1 MTTMSTKIDDL
12 PGPIPIN
19 IRDDLT
25 KIQNEIS
32 TQSQSPE
39 IIQGNQSNI
48 TMGIKKKVQFKDEK
62 ETINSKIEEP
72 KTLFSFIQSQ
82 ITEENL
88 LLLIVLM
95 IASRTELDRYMI
107 QLPVF
112 GQTLLNSNILLTI
125 AKAMIILILYI
136 IIKLFVL
143 PNIN

>member
-12 PGPIPIN
+12 PGPIPTN

-25 KIQNEIS
+25 KIQNEMS
-32 TQSQSPE
+32 TQYQSPE
-39 IIQGNQSNI
+39 IIQGNKSNI

-62 ETINSKIEEP
+62 EDINSKIEEP

>member
-1 MTTMSTKIDDL
+1 MSTKIDDL
-12 PGPIPIN
+12 PGPIPTN

-25 KIQNEIS
+25 KIQNEMS
-32 TQSQSPE
+32 TQYQSPE
-39 IIQGNQSNI
+39 IIQGNKSNI

-62 ETINSKIEEP
+62 EDINSKIEEP

>member
-12 PGPIPIN
+12 PGPIPTN

-25 KIQNEIS
+25 KIQNEML
-32 TQSQSPE
+32 TQYQSPE
-39 IIQGNQSNI
+39 IIQGNKSNI

-62 ETINSKIEEP
+62 EDINSKIEEP